1 MAPSVDEL
9 LALVERQQQE
19 IARLQARVDELTRLL
34 EASQR
39 QAKRQAAPFAK
50 KSPTP
55 HPKTPGR
62 KPGDQHGR
70 HGHRPP
76 LADDQIAEHLDA
88 PLPDACPHC
97 GGAVAETH
105 QDTQDQVELPA
116 RPLRRRFHIH
126 CGHCRRCGRRL
137 RGRHPQQT
145 SAATGAA
152 ASQVGPQAQALVV
165 YLTKHAGLSHGKAA
179 DVLSRLGIALSRGAS
194 AQIMLRA
201 GRRLR
206 ADYDAILQALPEQE
220 HLTPD
225 ETGWRVGGHPVWLHA
240 WVGADVTGFAIDPQ
254 RGAEPLARVIGWG
267 WDGDLTHDGFAAYD
281 RFDQARHQQCVFHV
295 LHRAHDLEA
304 VQVGRAKA
312 FPRQVITLFQG
323 ALEVR
328 DEFHAGR
335 LDAAALAAAHDRYVE
350 ELLELTGRP
359 RANAA
364 NERLAGH
371 LYGHGEQWLTF
382 LEDPAVPATNHRA
395 EQALKGPIVNRKV
408 WGGNRTAA
416 GAQAQGVLQSTLATC
431 KQQAIS
437 FLHFLSDRLCGIPRA
452 LLGATT
458 AEPGIAGR

>member
-1 MAPSVDEL
+1 MPPPVDEL

-19 IARLQARVDELTRLL
+19 IARLQARVEELSRLL
-34 EASQR
+34 EAAQR

-50 KSPTP
+50 KAPKP
-55 HPKTPGR
+55 NPKTPGR

-76 LADDQIAEHLDA
+76 LADDQIDAHLDA

-97 GGAVAETH
+97 GGAVAATH
-105 QDTQDQVELPA
+105 QDEQDQVELPA
-116 RPLRRRFHIH
+116 QPLRRRFRIH
-126 CGHCRRCGRRL
+126 CGRCRQCGRAV
-137 RGRHPQQT
+137 RGRHPLQT
-145 SAATGAA
+145 SDATGAA
-152 ASQVGPQAQALVV
+152 ASQVGPQAQALAV
-165 YLTKHAGLSHGKAA
+165 YLTKHAGLSHGKTA
-179 DVLSRLGIALSRGAS
+179 DVLSRLGIALTRGAS

-201 GRRLR
+201 GRRLTP
-206 ADYDAILQALPEQE
+206 DYQAILQALPRQA

-240 WVGADVTGFAIDPQ
+240 WVGADVTGFAIDPR
-254 RGAEPLARVIGWG
+254 RGAAPLARVIGWD

-281 RFDQARHQQCVFHV
+281 RFPSARHQQCVFHV
-295 LHRAHDLEA
+295 LHRAHDLEGA
-304 VQVGRAKA
+304 QVGRAKA

-335 LDAAALAAAHDRYVE
+335 LDAAALQAAHDRYVA
-350 ELLELTGRP
+350 ELLALTERP

-416 GAQAQGVLQSTLATC
+416 GAEAQGVLQSALATC

-437 FLHFLSDRLCGIPRA
+437 FLSFLSDRLCGIPRA
-452 LLGATT
+452 LLGTTT
-458 AEPGIAGR
+458 AEPVMAGR

>member
-9 LALVERQQQE
+9 LALLERQRQHIE
-19 IARLQARVDELTRLL
+19 RLQARVDELTRLL
-34 EASQR
+34 EAAQR

-50 KSPTP
+50 KAPKP
-55 HPKTPGR
+55 NPKTPGR
-62 KPGDQHGR
+62 KAGDQHGP

-76 LADDQIAEHLDA
+76 LADDQIEEHLDA

-97 GGAVAETH
+97 GGGVAETH
-105 QDTQDQVELPA
+105 
-116 RPLRRRFHIH
+116 
-126 CGHCRRCGRRL
+126 
-137 RGRHPQQT
+137 
-145 SAATGAA
+145 
-152 ASQVGPQAQALVV
+152 ALVV

-179 DVLSRLGIALSRGAS
+179 DVLSRLGIALTRGAS

-206 ADYDAILQALPEQE
+206 ADYDAILQALPRQG

-254 RGAEPLARVIGWG
+254 RGAGPLARVIGWD

-281 RFDQARHQQCVFHV
+281 RFEQARHQQCVFHV
-295 LHRAHDLEA
+295 LHRAHDLEEA
-304 VQVGRAKA
+304 QVGRAKA
-312 FPRQVITLFQG
+312 FPRQVIALFQG

-328 DEFHAGR
+328 DESHAGR
-335 LDAAALAAAHDRYVE
+335 LDAAAPRAAHDRYVE
-350 ELLELTGRP
+350 DVLELTGRP
-359 RANAA
+359 RANSA

-395 EQALKGPIVNRKV
+395 EQALKCQI
-408 WGGNRTAA
+408 
-416 GAQAQGVLQSTLATC
+416 
-431 KQQAIS
+431 
-437 FLHFLSDRLCGIPRA
+437 
-452 LLGATT
+452 
-458 AEPGIAGR
+458 

>member
-9 LALVERQQQE
+9 LAVVERQQQE

-50 KSPTP
+50 KAPKP
-55 HPKTPGR
+55 NPKTPGR
-62 KPGDQHGR
+62 KPGDQHGP
-70 HGHRPP
+70 HAHRPP
-76 LADDQIAEHLDA
+76 LADDQIDAHLDA
-88 PLPDACPHC
+88 PLPGACPHC

-126 CGHCRRCGRRL
+126 CGHCRQCGRRL

-145 SAATGAA
+145 SDATGAA

-179 DVLSRLGIALSRGAS
+179 DVLTRLGIALTRGAS

-201 GRRLR
+201 GCRLR
-206 ADYDAILQALPEQE
+206 ADYDAILAALPRQG

-225 ETGWRVGGHPVWLHA
+225 ETGWRVGGYPVWLHA
-240 WVGADVTGFAIDPQ
+240 WVGADVTAFAIDPQ

-281 RFDQARHQQCVFHV
+281 RFEQARHQQCVFHV
-295 LHRAHDLEA
+295 LHRAHDLEQA
-304 VQVGRAKA
+304 QAGRAKA
-312 FPRQVITLFQG
+312 FPRQVIRLFRG

-335 LDAAALAAAHDRYVE
+335 LGAAALAAAHDRYVE
-350 ELLELTGRP
+350 DLLALTGQP
-359 RANAA
+359 RVNAA
-364 NERLAGH
+364 NERLAAH

-416 GAQAQGVLQSTLATC
+416 GAEAQGVLQSALATC

-458 AEPGIAGR
+458 AEPLMAER